1 MACRSGLNHIDRV
14 MNSPDEIRNLQV
26 AHWSPRT
33 SLTDDAGRPGPGLFV
48 DTCMRQVYIDL
59 SPTEKFAATHF
70 GDQNAPPERKSGT
83 DAYQLLLEITTGL
96 RSAVPGETNVFGQFK
111 DAWLA
116 FRSHGQPGRVA
127 RLAPLI
133 HRLINDTKAIRTQH
147 LHGIG
152 GASYGSLVRRLVA
165 PKPEDRILFVGAGNL
180 AQSMLPLFRQF
191 DVGLWNRSPVN
202 GLAES
207 VKYSFHPAQGRRAA
221 RWADHVI
228 LTTPP
233 DSIND
238 GRWRQ
243 WICASMTDAPVRTV
257 VHLGY
262 GNSGQQAFP
271 MSRDQRIAT
280 YTLDDLVALRQVQED
295 RRSIQLARARTACR
309 KHAGN
314 QILDDRKLTFSC
326 LETA

>member
-14 MNSPDEIRNLQV
+14 MNSPYEICNLRV

-33 SLTDDAGRPGPGLFV
+33 SLTGDAGGAGPGLFV

-59 SPTEKFAATHF
+59 SPTEKLADTHF
-70 GDQNAPPERKSGT
+70 GDQTAPPERKSGA

-116 FRSHGQPGRVA
+116 FRSRGQPRRVA
-127 RLAPLI
+127 RLAPLM
-133 HRLINDTKAIRTQH
+133 HRLINDTKAIRTRH

-165 PKPEDRILFVGAGNL
+165 PRPEDRILFVGAGNL
-180 AQSMLPLFRQF
+180 AQSMLPLFRHF

-202 GLAES
+202 RLAES
-207 VKYSFHPAQGRRAA
+207 VKYSFQPAQGRGAA

-238 GRWRQ
+238 GRWRR

-262 GNSGQQAFP
+262 GNSRQQALP

-280 YTLDDLVALRQVQED
+280 YTLDDVVALRQVQED
-295 RRSIQLARARTACR
+295 RRSIQLTRARTACE

-314 QILDDRKLTFSC
+314 LIPDDHKLTFGC